1 MTNKILKKINSAGL
15 AILMLANTGAF
26 GAVVENKRPKLKSQ
40 EKVARR
46 VEPTEEKGAWYYTKK
61 IGSAVFQIG
70 VLGGLVVT
78 NRAFAPVVFNGVR
91 LVLDKDEIMIPL
103 IYCASR
109 GVAFD
114 DCLRKV
120 YLQQTCKTT
129 EELKAKLEKMWTFN
143 LRSLKLIVDDIEWD
157 LFGMEQGNNPYD
169 VIDSLIRY
177 GNNFLLPLKK
187 AYFDVK
193 EEEKEKKK
201 EEFNQKLCSEFID
214 FDNKKINTKTWDKN
228 TLKLIDEILE
238 QREQESEK
246 KD

>member
-129 EELKAKLEKMWTFN
+129 AELQAKLEKMWTFN
-143 LRSLKLIVDDIEWD
+143 LCSLKHMLNLEFV
-157 LFGMEQGNNPYD
+157 LFNKDPYEL
-169 VIDSLIRY
+169 VKFAIKNR

-193 EEEKEKKK
+193 EEEKKK
-201 EEFNQKLCSEFID
+201 EEFNKKLNSEFIN
-214 FDNKKINTKTWDKN
+214 FDNKKINTKTWVEN
-228 TLKLIDEILE
+228 ALKLIDEI
-238 QREQESEK
+238 
-246 KD
+246 

>member
-15 AILMLANTGAF
+15 AVLMLANTGAF

-61 IGSAVFQIG
+61 IGSAVFKIG

-109 GVAFD
+109 GISID

-129 EELKAKLEKMWTFN
+129 AELKSKLEKMWTFN
-143 LRSLKLIVDDIEWD
+143 LRSLKNMLSNPDWELFEWFDGSVYNVIECGIKD
-157 LFGMEQGNNPYD
+157 
-169 VIDSLIRY
+169 

-201 EEFNQKLCSEFID
+201 EEFNQKLCSKFID
-214 FDNKKINTKTWDKN
+214 FDSTKINTKAWDKSA
-228 TLKLIDEILE
+228 LELIDEILE
-238 QREQESEK
+238 KREKESQK
-246 KD
+246 QD

>member
-15 AILMLANTGAF
+15 AVLMLANTGAF
-26 GAVVENKRPKLKSQ
+26 GAVIENKRPKLKSQ

-61 IGSAVFQIG
+61 IGSAVFKIG

-129 EELKAKLEKMWTFN
+129 AELKAKLEKMLTFN
-143 LRSLKLIVDDIEWD
+143 LRSLLNTIYSDIT
-157 LFGMEQGNNPYD
+157 LFHSDEGPYY
-169 VIDSLIRY
+169 VIDETIKS
-177 GNNFLLPLKK
+177 GNNFLSPLKK
-187 AYFDVK
+187 VLEKDGK
-193 EEEKEKKK
+193 EKFNEKLNKKFIKLDEKMLNTEEWDETVIELINKILKDREKES
-201 EEFNQKLCSEFID
+201 QKQD
-214 FDNKKINTKTWDKN
+214 
-228 TLKLIDEILE
+228 
-238 QREQESEK
+238 
-246 KD
+246 

>member
-1 MTNKILKKINSAGL
+1 MTNKILKKVNSAGL
-15 AILMLANTGAF
+15 AVLMLANTGAF
-26 GAVVENKRPKLKSQ
+26 GAVIENKRPKLKSQ

-61 IGSAVFQIG
+61 IGSAVFKIG

-109 GVAFD
+109 GISID

-143 LRSLKLIVDDIEWD
+143 LRSLKNMLINPEWE
-157 LFGMEQGNNPYD
+157 LFEWFDGSSYD
-169 VIDSLIRY
+169 VIESGIKY

-187 AYFDVK
+187 TYFEGT

-201 EEFNQKLCSEFID
+201 EEFNKKLNSEFID

-238 QREQESEK
+238 KREKWSQK
-246 KD
+246 